1 MIRRPTRVFGI
12 SATILDHI
20 WTTDLNVKC
29 SGIIRSCITDHYSV
43 FVATNILSNNH
54 PNDNNLVTY
63 RNFSQ
68 RNKQKFGEKLNAL
81 SWEPLL
87 SETNVNI
94 LYSSFYDI
102 MCQIFDECFPICQR
116 KVRPIDNQKPYV
128 DDYIKGLIKEKHRI
142 LKLYNRNPITYGD
155 EYRYIRNKVNNAI
168 QSAKRNYYK
177 TNLAQ
182 NDRNPQKMW
191 KTINEILGNIGNR
204 NCKIPFLKTSNGAV
218 TDGLSIAN
226 ELNNYFSNIGRL
238 LNAEVPTNGIDYRQ
252 FINSSRDCTFEF
264 TAVSEEEITRII
276 TCINNTSAGHDN
288 LPMFVFKNYL
298 GALLRI
304 ITHICNTSLSQ
315 GIFPSDL
322 TIAKVTCIYKS
333 DDKTSAAN
341 YRPISLLP
349 SFSKILEKIVEIKL
363 QAHLSENYLLS
374 NSQYG
379 FRSGR
384 GTENALHSVVE
395 FMHQAFDEN
404 KFGMG
409 IFLDVKKAFDSLD
422 RGILLEKLK
431 YYGILGTEWNW
442 FRSYLTNQ
450 RQLTVL
456 KTVVQI

>member
-1 MIRRPTRVFGI
+1 
-12 SATILDHI
+12 
-20 WTTDLNVKC
+20 
-29 SGIIRSCITDHYSV
+29 
-43 FVATNILSNNH
+43 
-54 PNDNNLVTY
+54 
-63 RNFSQ
+63 
-68 RNKQKFGEKLNAL
+68 
-81 SWEPLL
+81 
-87 SETNVNI
+87 
-94 LYSSFYDI
+94 
-102 MCQIFDECFPICQR
+102 
-116 KVRPIDNQKPYV
+116 
-128 DDYIKGLIKEKHRI
+128 
-142 LKLYNRNPITYGD
+142 
-155 EYRYIRNKVNNAI
+155 
-168 QSAKRNYYK
+168 
-177 TNLAQ
+177 
-182 NDRNPQKMW
+182 MW

-204 NCKIPFLKTSNGAV
+204 NCKIPFLKTLNGAV

-298 GALLRI
+298 GALLKI
-304 ITHICNTSLSQ
+304 IAHICNTSLSQ

-333 DDKTSAAN
+333 GDKTSAAN

-442 FRSYLTNQ
+442 FRSYLTNWL
-450 RQLTVL
+450 QLTIYENCSSEFKKEDFGVPQGDIISP
-456 KTVVQI
+456 VIFIIYVNDIINCCRISNCVSYMQMIRVCI